1 MEYLVSDSDNPA
13 NHPIY
18 DVEEGLGSCMLHLSN
33 EEKYGVLQVEKKNLV
48 YHTTEKEDEL
58 W

>member
-1 MEYLVSDSDNPA
+1 M
-13 NHPIY
+13 
-18 DVEEGLGSCMLHLSN
+18 EEGLGSCMLHLSN
-33 EEKYGVLQVEKKNLV
+33 EDTSGVLQVEKKKAV

>member
-1 MEYLVSDSDNPA
+1 MEYLVSDSDSPS

-18 DVEEGLGSCMLHLSN
+18 VVEERLGSCMLHLIN
-33 EEKYGVLQVEKKNLV
+33 EDTSGVLQVEKKNPV